1 MTPDEQRALD
11 LQAHFEFKD
20 LSPGEQQ
27 RIQADIASMWAQI
40 PSHLHEKAKN
50 IKEWKRVHGG

>member
-11 LQAHFEFKD
+11 LQKHLEFKD

-27 RIQADIASMWAQI
+27 RINADIASMWAQI
-40 PSHLHEKAKN
+40 PAHLHEKAKN
-50 IKEWKRVHGG
+50 VKEWKRVHGG